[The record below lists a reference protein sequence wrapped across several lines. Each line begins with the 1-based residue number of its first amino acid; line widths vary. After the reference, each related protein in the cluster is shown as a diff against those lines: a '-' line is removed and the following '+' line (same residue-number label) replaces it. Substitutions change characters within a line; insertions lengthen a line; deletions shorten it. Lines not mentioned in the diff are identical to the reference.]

1 MRRVLGL
8 WAGMALTF
16 SMAAC
21 VAGPGVSG
29 SAEGSSSASAR
40 ASASTGATHSEG
52 ASPSASPTWENP
64 AEGLAMVMFPEPG
77 SPVSHVF
84 VVGADGELEQVT
96 GVSRESPGVDYPDWS
111 PDHTQ
116 LVVGPPKVG
125 AGLQLDIAIVNADG
139 SDERVVAEGLK
150 AWWSPDGARLLI
162 ESWDYAIDLPEPLR
176 ILNVARERVRD
187 LAEGFNGQWLS
198 ADSVG
203 FQQGTSVMIT
213 TLSGEAQALPEL
225 EGVEPH
231 WSPDGSSMLFL
242 HEGQIYLA
250 DGVGAGARPLV
261 EGSAPV
267 WAPDGSRFAFSPGI
281 NSDAIPLT
289 AVADLDGNVLWSDVA
304 GQGVTWSPDSTRL
317 AVEVPFPEPTVY
329 VLDAASGEALWES
342 PGQHPAWN

>member
-1 MRRVLGL
+1 MRRVLGF
-8 WAGMALTF
+8 WVGMALAF
-16 SMAAC
+16 SLAAC
-21 VAGPGVSG
+21 TAAPGISG
-29 SAEGSSSASAR
+29 SASGTASVQSSASA
-40 ASASTGATHSEG
+40 GATRSEA
-52 ASPSASPTWENP
+52 ASPSASPSWEVP
-64 AEGLAMVMFPEPG
+64 AEGLAIVMFPEPG

-84 VVGADGELEQVT
+84 VVDAAGELDQVT
-96 GVSRESPGVDYPDWS
+96 GISRESPGVDYPDWS

-150 AWWSPDGARLLI
+150 AWWSPDGARLLV
-162 ESWDYAIDLPEPLR
+162 EGWDFVVDLPEPLKVVH
-176 ILNVARERVRD
+176 LARGRVRD
-187 LAEGFNGQWLS
+187 LAEGYNGQWLS
-198 ADSVG
+198 ADSIG
-203 FQQGTSVMIT
+203 FQQDASVMIT
-213 TLSGEAQALPEL
+213 TLSGEPRAIPEL
-225 EGVEPH
+225 QGVEPH
-231 WSPDGSSMLFL
+231 WSPDGSAMLFV

-261 EGSAPV
+261 DGSAPV
-267 WAPDGSRFAFSPGI
+267 WSPDGSRFAFSPGL
-281 NSDAIPLT
+281 NSDAIPLA

-329 VLDAASGEALWES
+329 VLNAATGEALWDS

>member
-8 WAGMALTF
+8 WAGLALTF
-16 SMAAC
+16 SLAAC
-21 VAGPGVSG
+21 ATGPAVSDSAGGG
-29 SAEGSSSASAR
+29 ASAQ
-40 ASASTGATHSEG
+40 ASATSGESQSDA
-52 ASPSASPTWENP
+52 ASPSASPPWENP
-64 AEGLAMVMFPEPG
+64 AEGLAIVMFPELG
-77 SPVSHVF
+77 SPVSHVL
-84 VVGADGELEQVT
+84 VVNSDGELTQVT

-111 PDHTQ
+111 PDHSQ

-150 AWWSPDGARLLI
+150 AWWSPDGARLLV
-162 ESWDYAIDLPEPLR
+162 ESWNYSIDLPEPLR
-176 ILNVARERVRD
+176 ILNVARERIRD

-203 FQQGTSVMIT
+203 FQRDTSVMIT
-213 TLSGEAQALPEL
+213 TLSGEPRAIPEL
-225 EGVEPH
+225 DGAEPH
-231 WSPDGSSMLFL
+231 WSPGGSAMLFV

-267 WAPDGSRFAFSPGI
+267 WAPDGSRFAFSSGL

-289 AVADLDGNVLWSDVA
+289 AVADLDGNILWSDVA

-329 VLDAASGEALWES
+329 VLDAANGEALWES